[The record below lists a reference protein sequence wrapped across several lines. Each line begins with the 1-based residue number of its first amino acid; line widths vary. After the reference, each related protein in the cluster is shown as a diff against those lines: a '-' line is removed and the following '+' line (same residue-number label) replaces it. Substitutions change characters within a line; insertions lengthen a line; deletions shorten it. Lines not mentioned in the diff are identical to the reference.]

1 MRARVR
7 SVCVFLPEL
16 STAGYSSIFALVE
29 GFLSCSFAVE
39 LKTAGTCSGDKSAPE
54 QDQPR
59 RAVGT
64 MQRMVR
70 GCRQNERVCRSSFC
84 RDR

>member
-59 RAVGT
+59 RAVGWWHAAYGAWV
-64 MQRMVR
+64 QA
-70 GCRQNERVCRSSFC
+70 EREGLPKVVL
-84 RDR
+84 